1 MIEIDVHENLAE
13 QPPEIVQEL
22 LETPRLCML
31 LNPKMTL
38 QQRRGIASEHYVVK
52 VNNARDAV
60 ST

>member
-1 MIEIDVHENLAE
+1 MIDIDVHENLAE

-22 LETPRLCML
+22 LETPRHCML
-31 LNPKMTL
+31 LNPKLTKK
-38 QQRRGIASEHYVVK
+38 QRRGIAREHYVVT